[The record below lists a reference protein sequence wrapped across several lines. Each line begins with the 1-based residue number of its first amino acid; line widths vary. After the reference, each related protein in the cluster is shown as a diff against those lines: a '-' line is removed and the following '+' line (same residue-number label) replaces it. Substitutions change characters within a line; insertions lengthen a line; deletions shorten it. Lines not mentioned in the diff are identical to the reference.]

1 MRCDVITLFPEMVTP
16 VLGSSMLKRAQ
27 EKGLLEVQVH
37 NLRDYT
43 SDKHKVADDVP
54 YGGGA
59 GMVMKAEPIL
69 RAVEQIRE
77 QCEQRG
83 EPIRLL
89 LPSPQG
95 RPFTQAYAHDLA
107 ADQRRLVILCGHYEG
122 VDERVRLAL
131 HPEEISVGDYVLT
144 GGELPA
150 LLLIDAAARL
160 VPGVLGDPESVVEE
174 SFTDGLLEYPHY
186 TRPAEVR
193 GMPVP
198 DVLLSGHRRRGD
210 RSSGIA
216 EYGDL
221 RGARRLLWRRRGA
234 NLPAPFTERHACGS
248 HASGQGATGQAVL
261 SPREEGQVCQGRRSG
276 IRREWKGA

>member
-27 EKGLLEVQVH
+27 EKGLLVVQVR

-43 SDKHKVADDVP
+43 LDKHKVADDVP

-77 QCEQRG
+77 EYERHG
-83 EPIRLL
+83 EAIRLL

-95 RPFTQAYAHDLA
+95 SPFTQTYAHDLA
-107 ADQRRLVILCGHYEG
+107 ADSRRLVVVCGHYEG
-122 VDERVRLAL
+122 IDERVRIAL
-131 HPEEISVGDYVLT
+131 QPEEISVGDYVLT

-160 VPGVLGDPESVVEE
+160 VPGVLGYAESIVEE
-174 SFTDGLLEYPHY
+174 SFTDALLEYPHY
-186 TRPAEVR
+186 TRPADVR
-193 GMPVP
+193 GMTVP
-198 DVLLSGHRRRGD
+198 EVLLSGHHEAIR
-210 RSSGIA
+210 
-216 EYGDL
+216 
-221 RGARRLLWRRRGA
+221 LWRRKQALRATYEKRPDLLKDRQLTVEDRQLLDDIIREGV
-234 NLPAPFTERHACGS
+234 PGTPVRCG
-248 HASGQGATGQAVL
+248 
-261 SPREEGQVCQGRRSG
+261 EEG
-276 IRREWKGA
+276 